1 MATNGIAIQTTTVDP
16 CQPLSLHI
24 QAPPGDDDGEL
35 VKLRREVHV
44 LKKELSRCRG
54 QVAKL
59 TAHEKELK
67 DRFVI

>member
-1 MATNGIAIQTTTVDP
+1 MATNGIAVERTTVD
-16 CQPLSLHI
+16 QSRPLSLHI
-24 QAPPGDDDGEL
+24 PAPSSVDDGEL

-44 LKKELSRCRG
+44 LKKELSRCRV

-67 DRFVI
+67 DR